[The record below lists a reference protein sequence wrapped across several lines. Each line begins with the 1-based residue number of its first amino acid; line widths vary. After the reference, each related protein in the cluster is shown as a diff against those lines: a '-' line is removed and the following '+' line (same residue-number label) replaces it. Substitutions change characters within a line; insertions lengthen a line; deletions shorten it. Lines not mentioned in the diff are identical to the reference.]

1 MAHTHT
7 HSEES
12 LFFTQTVPQAVPQ
25 AVYDSTTYLT
35 EVCPV
40 PDIPAATVSIVSGE
54 GFSFCQVETERGT
67 FRSRSITTLPGE
79 QLHMCT
85 STCVC
90 VCGSMFS
97 LCVSCLISDPSF
109 LYEPQDVTASPINNM
124 TSAAFSC
131 AVSPTF
137 NLEEIEWGFQMTVFD
152 YYFNGSGCSGC
163 GYSEVLR
170 TDPASGV
177 TVVSGLSDPGTSILL
192 LDSVGNQYEGF
203 YCMV

>member
-12 LFFTQTVPQAVPQ
+12 LFFTQTVPQ

-67 FRSRSITTLPGE
+67 FRSRSITTQLPGE
-79 QLHMCT
+79 QLYMCT
-85 STCVC
+85 CTCVC
-90 VCGSMFS
+90 VCIGVCGSMFS
-97 LCVSCLISDPSF
+97 LYVSCLISDPSF

-124 TSAAFSC
+124 TSAA
-131 AVSPTF
+131 ASP
-137 NLEEIEWGFQMTVFD
+137 
-152 YYFNGSGCSGC
+152 
-163 GYSEVLR
+163 VLSH
-170 TDPASGV
+170 P
-177 TVVSGLSDPGTSILL
+177 PSI
-192 LDSVGNQYEGF
+192 SRR
-203 YCMV
+203 